1 MNKIKLGLIYG
12 GVSTEHEVSIS
23 SYESIV
29 NNINKDKYD
38 ITSFYI
44 SKDGTW
50 FTDGKR
56 TKDVFNSLKEM
67 DCVFPIL
74 HGKNGED
81 GNIAGMLEIIGVS
94 YVGCKTLSSAICMDK
109 VITKK
114 LLEKANISVAKY
126 MFIKKIND
134 NFYWVQDNYD
144 YVLLDK
150 EILDLSVNTLLN
162 YPVVVKPSRSGSS
175 VGVSVA
181 NDYLELENAINEAS
195 IYDEK
200 ILIEEFIDG
209 KEFEVAVLGNN
220 DLTVSNIGNIIPDEI
235 VYSYNSKYKGNSKTV
250 VLNTIEENLESKIK
264 NIVLTTYKVLDCS
277 GLARVDL
284 FLIGNEV
291 LVNEVNT
298 MPGFSSISMYPK
310 LMESINISYTDLID
324 RLISLS
330 MNDKNRDF
338 S

>member
-1 MNKIKLGLIYG
+1 MSKIKLGLIYG

-23 SYESIV
+23 SYESIIK
-29 NNINKDKYD
+29 NIDKDKYE

-126 MFIKKIND
+126 MFIKKLND

-209 KEFEVAVLGNN
+209 KELEVAVLGNN
-220 DLTVSNIGNIIPDEI
+220 DLTVSNIGQVIPDEI

-277 GLARVDL
+277 GLARVDM

-298 MPGFSSISMYPK
+298 MPGFTSISMYPK

-330 MNDKNRDF
+330 MDDKNRDF

>member
-23 SYESIV
+23 SYESIIK
-29 NNINKDKYD
+29 NIDKDKYE

-81 GNIAGMLEIIGVS
+81 GSIAGMLEIIGVS

-126 MFIKKIND
+126 MFIKKLND

-209 KEFEVAVLGNN
+209 KELEVAVLGNN

-298 MPGFSSISMYPK
+298 MPGFTSISMYPK
-310 LMESINISYTDLID
+310 LMESINISYSDLID

-330 MNDKNRDF
+330 MDDKNRDF

>member
-23 SYESIV
+23 SYESIIK
-29 NNINKDKYD
+29 NIDKDKYE

-81 GNIAGMLEIIGVS
+81 GSIAGMLEIIGVS

-126 MFIKKIND
+126 MFIKKLND

-209 KEFEVAVLGNN
+209 KELEVAVLGNN
-220 DLTVSNIGNIIPDEI
+220 DLIVSNIGNIIPDEI
-235 VYSYNSKYKGNSKTV
+235 VYSYNSKYKKNSKTV

-298 MPGFSSISMYPK
+298 MPGFTSISMYPK

-330 MNDKNRDF
+330 MNDKKRDF

>member
-1 MNKIKLGLIYG
+1 MSKIKLGLIYG
-12 GVSTEHEVSIS
+12 GMSTEHEVSIS
-23 SYESIV
+23 SYESIIK
-29 NNINKDKYD
+29 NIHKDKYD

-126 MFIKKIND
+126 MFIKKLND

-150 EILDLSVNTLLN
+150 EILDLSVSTILN

-209 KEFEVAVLGNN
+209 KELEVAVLGNN
-220 DLTVSNIGNIIPDEI
+220 DLTVSNIGQAIPDEI

-298 MPGFSSISMYPK
+298 MPGFTSISMYPK

-330 MNDKNRDF
+330 MDDKNRDF

>member
-1 MNKIKLGLIYG
+1 MSKIKLGLIYG

-23 SYESIV
+23 SYESIIK
-29 NNINKDKYD
+29 NIDKDKYE

-126 MFIKKIND
+126 MFIKKLND

-209 KEFEVAVLGNN
+209 KELEVAVLGNN
-220 DLTVSNIGNIIPDEI
+220 DLIVSNIGNIIPDEI
-235 VYSYNSKYKGNSKTV
+235 VYSYNSKYKKNSKTV

-277 GLARVDL
+277 GLARVDM

-298 MPGFSSISMYPK
+298 MPGFTSISMYPK

-330 MNDKNRDF
+330 MDDKNRDF

>member
-1 MNKIKLGLIYG
+1 
-12 GVSTEHEVSIS
+12 
-23 SYESIV
+23 
-29 NNINKDKYD
+29 
-38 ITSFYI
+38 
-44 SKDGTW
+44 
-50 FTDGKR
+50 
-56 TKDVFNSLKEM
+56 M

-81 GNIAGMLEIIGVS
+81 GSIAGMLEIIGVS

-126 MFIKKIND
+126 MFIKKLND

-150 EILDLSVNTLLN
+150 EILDLSVSTILN

-209 KEFEVAVLGNN
+209 KELEVAVLGNN
-220 DLTVSNIGNIIPDEI
+220 DLTVSNIGQVIPDEI
-235 VYSYNSKYKGNSKTV
+235 VYSYNSKYKKNSKTV

-277 GLARVDL
+277 GLARVDM
-284 FLIGNEV
+284 FLIGNEI

-298 MPGFSSISMYPK
+298 MPGFTSISMYPK

>member
-23 SYESIV
+23 SYESIIK
-29 NNINKDKYD
+29 NIDKDKYD

-56 TKDVFNSLKEM
+56 TKEVFNSLKEM

-81 GNIAGMLEIIGVS
+81 GSIAGMLEIIGVS

-126 MFIKKIND
+126 MFIKKLND

-150 EILDLSVNTLLN
+150 EILDLSVSTILN

-209 KEFEVAVLGNN
+209 KELEVAVLGNN
-220 DLTVSNIGNIIPDEI
+220 DLTVSNIGQVIPDEI
-235 VYSYNSKYKGNSKTV
+235 VYSYNSKYKKNSKTV

-277 GLARVDL
+277 GLARVDM
-284 FLIGNEV
+284 FLIGNEI

-298 MPGFSSISMYPK
+298 MPGFTSISMYPK

>member
-23 SYESIV
+23 SYESIIK
-29 NNINKDKYD
+29 NIDKDKYE

-56 TKDVFNSLKEM
+56 TKEVFNSLKEM

-81 GNIAGMLEIIGVS
+81 GSIAGMLEIIGVS

-126 MFIKKIND
+126 MFIKKLND

-150 EILDLSVNTLLN
+150 EILDLSVSTILN

-209 KEFEVAVLGNN
+209 KELEVAVLGNN

-298 MPGFSSISMYPK
+298 MPGFTSISMYPK
-310 LMESINISYTDLID
+310 LMESINISYSDLID

-330 MNDKNRDF
+330 MDDKNRDF

>member
-23 SYESIV
+23 SYESIIK
-29 NNINKDKYD
+29 NIDKDKYE

-56 TKDVFNSLKEM
+56 TKEVFNSLKEM

-81 GNIAGMLEIIGVS
+81 GSIAGMLEIIGVS

-114 LLEKANISVAKY
+114 LLEKANINVSKY

-195 IYDEK
+195 VYDEK

-209 KEFEVAVLGNN
+209 KELEVAVLGNN
-220 DLTVSNIGNIIPDEI
+220 DLTVSNIGQVIPDEI

-284 FLIGNEV
+284 FLIGNEI

-298 MPGFSSISMYPK
+298 MPGFTSISMYPK

-330 MNDKNRDF
+330 MDDKNRDF

>member
-1 MNKIKLGLIYG
+1 MSKIKLGLIYG

-23 SYESIV
+23 SYESIIK
-29 NNINKDKYD
+29 NIDKDKYE

-114 LLEKANISVAKY
+114 LLEKANINVSKY

-209 KEFEVAVLGNN
+209 KELEVAVLGNN
-220 DLTVSNIGNIIPDEI
+220 DLIVSNIGNIIPDEI

-298 MPGFSSISMYPK
+298 MPGFTSISMYPK

-330 MNDKNRDF
+330 MNDKKRDF

>member
-298 MPGFSSISMYPK
+298 MPGFTSISMYPK

>member
-1 MNKIKLGLIYG
+1 MSKIKLGLIYG

-23 SYESIV
+23 SYESIIK
-29 NNINKDKYD
+29 NIDKDKYE

-126 MFIKKIND
+126 MFIKKLND

-150 EILDLSVNTLLN
+150 EILDLSVSTILN

-209 KEFEVAVLGNN
+209 KELEVAVLGNN
-220 DLTVSNIGNIIPDEI
+220 DLTVSNIGQVIPDEI

-250 VLNTIEENLESKIK
+250 VLNTIEEKLESKIK

-298 MPGFSSISMYPK
+298 MPGFTSISMYPK

-330 MNDKNRDF
+330 MDDKNRDF

>member
-23 SYESIV
+23 SYESIIK
-29 NNINKDKYD
+29 NIDKDKYE

-56 TKDVFNSLKEM
+56 TKEVFNSLKEM

-81 GNIAGMLEIIGVS
+81 GSIAGMLEIIGVS

-126 MFIKKIND
+126 MFIKKLND

-209 KEFEVAVLGNN
+209 KELEVAVLGNN

-235 VYSYNSKYKGNSKTV
+235 VYSYNSKYKKNSKTV

-277 GLARVDL
+277 GLARVDM
-284 FLIGNEV
+284 FLIGNEI

-298 MPGFSSISMYPK
+298 MPGFTSISMYPK

>member
-1 MNKIKLGLIYG
+1 MSKIKLGLIYG
-12 GVSTEHEVSIS
+12 GMSTEHEVSIS
-23 SYESIV
+23 SYESIIK
-29 NNINKDKYD
+29 NIDKDKYE

-81 GNIAGMLEIIGVS
+81 GSIAGMLEIIGVS

-126 MFIKKIND
+126 MFIKKLND

-150 EILDLSVNTLLN
+150 EILDLSVSTILN

-209 KEFEVAVLGNN
+209 KELEVAVLGNN

-277 GLARVDL
+277 GLARVDM

-298 MPGFSSISMYPK
+298 MPGFTSISMYPK

-330 MNDKNRDF
+330 MNDKKRDF

>member
-1 MNKIKLGLIYG
+1 MSKIKLGLIYG
-12 GVSTEHEVSIS
+12 GMSTEHEVSIS
-23 SYESIV
+23 SYESIIK
-29 NNINKDKYD
+29 NIDKDKYE

-81 GNIAGMLEIIGVS
+81 GSIAGMLEIIGVS

-126 MFIKKIND
+126 MFIKKLND

-150 EILDLSVNTLLN
+150 EILDLSVSTILN

-209 KEFEVAVLGNN
+209 KELEVAVLGNN

-298 MPGFSSISMYPK
+298 MPGFTSISMYPK

-330 MNDKNRDF
+330 MDDKNRDF

>member
-1 MNKIKLGLIYG
+1 MSKIKLGLIYG

-23 SYESIV
+23 SYESIIK
-29 NNINKDKYD
+29 NIDKDKYD

-67 DCVFPIL
+67 NCVFPIL

-81 GNIAGMLEIIGVS
+81 GNIAGMLEIIGTAH
-94 YVGCKTLSSAICMDK
+94 VGCKTLSSAICMDK

-114 LLEKANISVAKY
+114 LLEKANINVAKY

-209 KEFEVAVLGNN
+209 KELEVAVLGNN
-220 DLTVSNIGNIIPDEI
+220 DLTVSNIGHIIPDEI

-264 NIVLTTYKVLDCS
+264 NTVLTTYKVLDCS

-284 FLIGNEV
+284 FLIGNEI

-298 MPGFSSISMYPK
+298 MPGFTSISMYPK

-330 MNDKNRDF
+330 MDDKKRDF

>member
-29 NNINKDKYD
+29 NNIDKDKYE

-209 KEFEVAVLGNN
+209 KELEVAVLGNN

-277 GLARVDL
+277 GLARVDM

-298 MPGFSSISMYPK
+298 MPGFTSISMYPK

-330 MNDKNRDF
+330 MDDKNRDF

>member
-29 NNINKDKYD
+29 NNINKDKYE

-56 TKDVFNSLKEM
+56 TKDVFNSLKKM
-67 DCVFPIL
+67 NCVFPIL

-81 GNIAGMLEIIGVS
+81 GSIAGMLEIIGVS

-209 KEFEVAVLGNN
+209 KELEVAVLGNN
-220 DLTVSNIGNIIPDEI
+220 DLIVSNIGNIIPDEI

-277 GLARVDL
+277 GLARVDM

-298 MPGFSSISMYPK
+298 MPGFTSISMYPK

>member
-1 MNKIKLGLIYG
+1 MSKIKLGLIYG
-12 GVSTEHEVSIS
+12 GMSTEHEVSIS
-23 SYESIV
+23 SYESIIK
-29 NNINKDKYD
+29 NIHKDKYD

-126 MFIKKIND
+126 MFIKKLND

-150 EILDLSVNTLLN
+150 EILDLSVSTILN

-209 KEFEVAVLGNN
+209 KELEVAVLGNN
-220 DLTVSNIGNIIPDEI
+220 DLTVSNIGQVIPDEI

-284 FLIGNEV
+284 FLIGNEI

-298 MPGFSSISMYPK
+298 MPGFTSISMYPK

>member
-12 GVSTEHEVSIS
+12 GMSTEHEVSIS
-23 SYESIV
+23 SYESIIK
-29 NNINKDKYD
+29 NIDKDKYE

-114 LLEKANISVAKY
+114 LLEKANINVSKY

-209 KEFEVAVLGNN
+209 KELEVAVLGNN

-235 VYSYNSKYKGNSKTV
+235 VYSYNSKYKKNSKTV

-298 MPGFSSISMYPK
+298 MPGFTSISMYPK

>member
-23 SYESIV
+23 SYESIIK
-29 NNINKDKYD
+29 NIDKDKYE

-56 TKDVFNSLKEM
+56 TKEVFNSLKEM

-81 GNIAGMLEIIGVS
+81 GSIAGMLEIIGVS

-126 MFIKKIND
+126 MFIKKLND

-150 EILDLSVNTLLN
+150 EILDLSVSTILN

-209 KEFEVAVLGNN
+209 KELEVAVLGNN

-298 MPGFSSISMYPK
+298 MPGFTSISMYPK

>member
-1 MNKIKLGLIYG
+1 MSKIKLGLIYG
-12 GVSTEHEVSIS
+12 GVNTEHEVSIS
-23 SYESIV
+23 SYESII
-29 NNINKDKYD
+29 NNINKDKYV

-56 TKDVFNSLKEM
+56 VKDVYNSLKEM

-74 HGKNGED
+74 HGRNGED
-81 GNIAGMLEIIGVS
+81 GSIAGMLEIIGTA

-114 LLEKANISVAKY
+114 LLEKANINVSKY
-126 MFIKKIND
+126 MFIKKLND

-150 EILDLSVNTLLN
+150 EILDLSVSTILN
-162 YPVVVKPSRSGSS
+162 YPVLVKPSRSGSS
-175 VGVSVA
+175 IGVSVA
-181 NDYLELENAINEAS
+181 NDYLELESAINEAS
-195 IYDEK
+195 IYDDK

-209 KEFEVAVLGNN
+209 KELEVAVLGNN
-220 DLTVSNIGNIIPDEI
+220 DLIVSNIGNIIPDEI
-235 VYSYNSKYKGNSKTV
+235 VYSYNSKYKGNSVTE
-250 VLNTIEENLESKIK
+250 VLTIEENLENKIK
-264 NIVLTTYKVLDCS
+264 NIALTTYKVLECS
-277 GLARVDL
+277 GLARVDM
-284 FLIGNEV
+284 FFIGNEV

-298 MPGFSSISMYPK
+298 MPGFTSISMYPK

-330 MNDKNRDF
+330 MDDKNRDF

>member
-1 MNKIKLGLIYG
+1 MSKIKLGLIYG

-29 NNINKDKYD
+29 NDINKDKYD

-81 GNIAGMLEIIGVS
+81 GSIAGMLEIIGVS

-126 MFIKKIND
+126 MFIKKLND

-150 EILDLSVNTLLN
+150 EILDLSVSTILN

-209 KEFEVAVLGNN
+209 KELEVAVLGNN
-220 DLTVSNIGNIIPDEI
+220 DFVVSNIGQVIPDEI

-250 VLNTIEENLESKIK
+250 VLNTIEEKLESKIK

-284 FLIGNEV
+284 FLIGNEI

-298 MPGFSSISMYPK
+298 MPGFTSISMYPK

-330 MNDKNRDF
+330 MDDKNRDF

>member
-12 GVSTEHEVSIS
+12 GMSTEHEVSIS
-23 SYESIV
+23 SYESIIK
-29 NNINKDKYD
+29 NIDKDKYE

-150 EILDLSVNTLLN
+150 EILDLSVSTILN

-209 KEFEVAVLGNN
+209 KELEVAVLGNN

-250 VLNTIEENLESKIK
+250 VLNTIEENLENKIK

-277 GLARVDL
+277 GLARVDM
-284 FLIGNEV
+284 FLIGNEI

-298 MPGFSSISMYPK
+298 MPGFTSISMYPK

>member
-150 EILDLSVNTLLN
+150 EILDLSVSTILN

-209 KEFEVAVLGNN
+209 KELEVAVLGNN

-284 FLIGNEV
+284 FLTGNEV

-298 MPGFSSISMYPK
+298 MPGFTSISMYPK

-330 MNDKNRDF
+330 MDDKNRDF

>member
-1 MNKIKLGLIYG
+1 MSKIKLGLIYG
-12 GVSTEHEVSIS
+12 GMSTEHEVSIS
-23 SYESIV
+23 SYESIIK
-29 NNINKDKYD
+29 NIHKDKYD

-126 MFIKKIND
+126 MFIKKLND

-150 EILDLSVNTLLN
+150 EILDLSVSTILN

-209 KEFEVAVLGNN
+209 KELEVAVLGNN
-220 DLTVSNIGNIIPDEI
+220 DLTVSNIGQAIPDEI

-277 GLARVDL
+277 GLARVDF
-284 FLIGNEV
+284 FLIGNEI

-298 MPGFSSISMYPK
+298 MPGFTSISMYPK

-330 MNDKNRDF
+330 MDDKNRDF

>member
-1 MNKIKLGLIYG
+1 MSKIKLGLIYG

-23 SYESIV
+23 SYESIIK
-29 NNINKDKYD
+29 NIHKDKYD

-81 GNIAGMLEIIGVS
+81 GNIVGMLEIIGVS

-126 MFIKKIND
+126 MFIKKLND

-150 EILDLSVNTLLN
+150 EILDLSVSTILN

-209 KEFEVAVLGNN
+209 KELEVAVLGNN
-220 DLTVSNIGNIIPDEI
+220 DLTVSNIGQVIPDEI
-235 VYSYNSKYKGNSKTV
+235 VYSYNSKYKKNSKTV

-298 MPGFSSISMYPK
+298 MPGFTSISMYPK

-330 MNDKNRDF
+330 MNDKKRDF

>member
-1 MNKIKLGLIYG
+1 MSKIKLGLIYG

-81 GNIAGMLEIIGVS
+81 GSIAGMLEIIGVS

-126 MFIKKIND
+126 MFIKKLND

-150 EILDLSVNTLLN
+150 EILDLGVSTILN

-209 KEFEVAVLGNN
+209 KELEVAVLGNN

-298 MPGFSSISMYPK
+298 MPGFTSISMYPK

>member
-23 SYESIV
+23 SYESIIK
-29 NNINKDKYD
+29 NIDKDKYE

-126 MFIKKIND
+126 MFIKKLND

-209 KEFEVAVLGNN
+209 KELEVAVLGNN

-250 VLNTIEENLESKIK
+250 VLNTIEENLENKIK

-277 GLARVDL
+277 GLARVDM

-298 MPGFSSISMYPK
+298 MPGFTSISMYPK
-310 LMESINISYTDLID
+310 LMESINISYSDLID

-330 MNDKNRDF
+330 MDDKNRDF

>member
-12 GVSTEHEVSIS
+12 GMSTEHEVSIS
-23 SYESIV
+23 SYESIIK
-29 NNINKDKYD
+29 NIDKDKYE

-114 LLEKANISVAKY
+114 LLEKANINVSKY

-195 IYDEK
+195 VYDEK

-209 KEFEVAVLGNN
+209 KELEVAVLGNN

-298 MPGFSSISMYPK
+298 MPGFTSISMYPK

>member
-12 GVSTEHEVSIS
+12 GMSTEHEVSIS
-23 SYESIV
+23 SYESIIK
-29 NNINKDKYD
+29 NIDKDKYE

-56 TKDVFNSLKEM
+56 TKEVFNSLKEM

-81 GNIAGMLEIIGVS
+81 GSIAGMLEIIGVS

-114 LLEKANISVAKY
+114 LLEKANINVSKY
-126 MFIKKIND
+126 MFIKKLND

-150 EILDLSVNTLLN
+150 EILDLSVSTILN

-195 IYDEK
+195 IYNEK

-209 KEFEVAVLGNN
+209 KELEVAVLGNN

-277 GLARVDL
+277 GLARVDM

-298 MPGFSSISMYPK
+298 MPGFTSISMYPK

-330 MNDKNRDF
+330 MDDKNRDF

>member
-29 NNINKDKYD
+29 NNIDKDKYE

-81 GNIAGMLEIIGVS
+81 GSIAGMLEIIDVS

-126 MFIKKIND
+126 MFIKKLND

-209 KEFEVAVLGNN
+209 KELEVAVLGNN

-277 GLARVDL
+277 GLARVDM

-298 MPGFSSISMYPK
+298 MPGFTSISMYPK

-330 MNDKNRDF
+330 MDDKNRDF

>member
-23 SYESIV
+23 SYESIIK
-29 NNINKDKYD
+29 NIDKDKYE

-56 TKDVFNSLKEM
+56 TKEVFNSLKEM

-81 GNIAGMLEIIGVS
+81 GSIAGMLEIIGVS

-209 KEFEVAVLGNN
+209 KELEVAVLGNN

-298 MPGFSSISMYPK
+298 MPGFTSISMYPK

>member
-23 SYESIV
+23 SYESIIK
-29 NNINKDKYD
+29 NIDKDKYD

-50 FTDGKR
+50 FTDGR
-56 TKDVFNSLKEM
+56 RVKDVFNSLKKM
-67 DCVFPIL
+67 NCVFPIL

-126 MFIKKIND
+126 MFIKKLND

-150 EILDLSVNTLLN
+150 EILDLSVSTILN

-181 NDYLELENAINEAS
+181 IDYLELENAINEAS

-209 KEFEVAVLGNN
+209 KELEVAVLGNN

-298 MPGFSSISMYPK
+298 MPGFTSISMYPK

-330 MNDKNRDF
+330 MDDKNRDF

>member
-23 SYESIV
+23 SYESIIK
-29 NNINKDKYD
+29 NIDKDKYE

-56 TKDVFNSLKEM
+56 TKEVFNSLKEM

-126 MFIKKIND
+126 MFIKKLND

-150 EILDLSVNTLLN
+150 EILDLSVSTILN

-235 VYSYNSKYKGNSKTV
+235 VYSYNSKYKKNSKTV

-298 MPGFSSISMYPK
+298 MPGFTSISMYPK

-330 MNDKNRDF
+330 MNDKKRDF

>member
-1 MNKIKLGLIYG
+1 MSKIKLGLIYG
-12 GVSTEHEVSIS
+12 GMSTEHEVSIS
-23 SYESIV
+23 SYESIIK
-29 NNINKDKYD
+29 NIHKDKYD

-126 MFIKKIND
+126 MFIKKLND

-150 EILDLSVNTLLN
+150 EILDLSVSTILN

-209 KEFEVAVLGNN
+209 KELEVAVLGNN
-220 DLTVSNIGNIIPDEI
+220 DLTVSNIGQAIPDEI

-298 MPGFSSISMYPK
+298 MPGFTSISMYPK

>member
-1 MNKIKLGLIYG
+1 MSKIKLGLIYG
-12 GVSTEHEVSIS
+12 GMSTEHEVSIS
-23 SYESIV
+23 SYESIIK
-29 NNINKDKYD
+29 NIDKDKYE

-126 MFIKKIND
+126 MFIKKLND

-150 EILDLSVNTLLN
+150 EILDLSVSTILN

-209 KEFEVAVLGNN
+209 KELEVAVLGNN
-220 DLTVSNIGNIIPDEI
+220 DLTVSNIGQVIPDEI

-298 MPGFSSISMYPK
+298 MPGFTSISMYPK